1 VSRSVGKLVSVENVY
16 TYSGYEVDDLYTL
29 DRQSGY
35 RTPSLVVAPMRSHDG
50 MSVGVLQLTNVV
62 DEATGATNF
71 PCIVGVSARM
81 QQVFVL
87 I

>member
-1 VSRSVGKLVSVENVY
+1 
-16 TYSGYEVDDLYTL
+16 
-29 DRQSGY
+29 
-35 RTPSLVVAPMRSHDG
+35 
-50 MSVGVLQLTNVV
+50 VGVLQLTNVV